1 MEISSADFVEL
12 SLQEVA
18 DMLLDH
24 DSKGALCKGTVDGR
38 LYTLRVELICD
49 E

>member
-1 MEISSADFVEL
+1 MNVSSADFVEL

-18 DMLLDH
+18 DLLLDR
-24 DSKGALCKGTVDGR
+24 DSSGALCKGFVDGR